1 MFDLIASC
9 CETRTLR
16 TRLKIGISQNCIEGG
31 HLVGMFNLIK
41 CQIVIPIYF
50 LSEDRGLTLR
60 PQYSVLIRAE
70 KFTTPW
76 LVRSGMINNS
86 ETEISLI
93 TQTGLVRALLSD
105 QHDTLATDREQ
116 HWLPVPRLEERPAAD
131 LPHMAPQQGGGWRA
145 RDGPL
150 QLGQPGDGLPGDL
163 TVAVGVLDR
172 LSFQQGWSR
181 NTDVNELHSV
191 LILE

>member
-1 MFDLIASC
+1 MKTVRGGMVNRSIFLSLFLWH
-9 CETRTLR
+9 TSTFTTLR
-16 TRLKIGISQNCIEGG
+16 ARLKIGISQNCIEGG

-116 HWLPVPRLEERPAAD
+116 HWLPVPRLEDRPAAH
-131 LPHMAPQQGGGWRA
+131 LPHVAPQQGGGWRA

-172 LSFQQGWSR
+172 LSFQQRWSR
-181 NTDVNELHSV
+181 
-191 LILE
+191 